1 MESYP
6 SGDLKARSD
15 MTSTPLPEHPDP
27 PGGRALELARIIWDY
42 LHLGHRLERSDII
55 VVFGSSDIR
64 CPEWGAR
71 LWLEGWAPW
80 ILMSGGRGRLTA
92 HWERTEAE
100 VFAAAAERLGVPG
113 DRILIESRS
122 RNTGENVRFARR
134 LVEEKGLDPRSY
146 ILVHTPHMER
156 RVLATFTHFWPGK
169 KATVTS
175 PPVSLEAFPAP
186 GTLDRFIHRLAGE
199 VHRILEYPP
208 RGFQAP
214 MEVPR
219 EVHEAWKELL
229 ALGYDGD
236 LVA

>member
-1 MESYP
+1 
-6 SGDLKARSD
+6 
-15 MTSTPLPEHPDP
+15 MTSTPPPEHSGPPD
-27 PGGRALELARIIWDY
+27 GRALELARILWNY
-42 LHLGHRLERSDII
+42 LHLGHQIERSDLI
-55 VVFGSSDIR
+55 VVFGSTHVG
-64 CPEWGAR
+64 CAEWGAR

-80 ILMSGGRGRLTA
+80 IVMSGGRGRLTA
-92 HWERTEAE
+92 HWERPEAE
-100 VFAAAAERLGVPG
+100 VFAAAAERLGVPR
-113 DRILIESRS
+113 DRILTESCS
-122 RNTGENVRFARR
+122 RNTGENVRFTRC
-134 LVEEKGLDPRSY
+134 LVEEKGLDPRSC

-175 PPVSLEAFPAP
+175 PPLSLEAFAP
-186 GTLDRFIHRLAGE
+186 SGGTFDRFIHRLAGE

-219 EVHEAWKELL
+219 EVHEAWKELVS
-229 ALGYDGD
+229 LGYDRD